1 MHILTVILSVCGAL
15 LPRIASAQ
23 SVPAAEDTVTTESY
37 LLYYSHD
44 DIEIDS
50 TYLDNAQHIKRIK
63 RIFERSPRVD
73 SITIYAYASP
83 EGSQSRNQW
92 LSERRA
98 EAARDLLLSVAP
110 NDSVISAKNIHL
122 RPMGENWEGLDRELR
137 DNYHLMNRDRVLKIM
152 EANVPTE
159 TKKWRLKKLDNGY
172 TYRMIVQHHMPR
184 LRVATWVCVFVST
197 PELET
202 PDTVIIPLPAP
213 TPEVPVVPETPEV
226 PEVPAA
232 PVVPAVPDSLP
243 ADTLVVEPKKP
254 APAPA
259 PEIEEVV
266 VETGLKTLFALK
278 TNLLYDALSLVNY
291 SVEVPITKHA
301 SVLAYHQFP
310 WWRWGEAK
318 NQYCIRFLSV
328 GAEARWWF
336 LPQPR
341 PATEKR
347 RERTCLMGHFLG
359 VYGESGKWD
368 FQWDR
373 SICHQGEHWSAGL
386 TYGYALPIGKHVNM
400 EFSISAGYASIPYRK
415 FTPSEDFQHLWADP
429 EGRGRWHY
437 FGPTKAQ
444 VSLVVPITMKT
455 KRKGGAR

>member
-1 MHILTVILSVCGAL
+1 VSTSG
-15 LPRIASAQ
+15 
-23 SVPAAEDTVTTESY
+23 DTVTTESY

-44 DIEIDS
+44 DIEINP
-50 TYLDNAQHIKRIK
+50 TYLDNAQHIERIK
-63 RIFERSPRVD
+63 RIFDHSPRID

-83 EGSQSRNQW
+83 EGAPGRNQW

-110 NDSVISAKNIHL
+110 NDSVISAKNILL
-122 RPMGENWEGLDRELR
+122 RPMGENWEGLEREIQE
-137 DNYHLMNRDRVLKIM
+137 NYHLPNRDRVLKIM
-152 EANVPTE
+152 QANVPTE

-184 LRVATWVCVFVST
+184 LRVATWICFFVST

-213 TPEVPVVPETPEV
+213 TPEVPVVPEAPEV
-226 PEVPAA
+226 L
-232 PVVPAVPDSLP
+232 DSLS

-301 SVLAYHQFP
+301 SALIYHQFP

-386 TYGYALPIGKHVNM
+386 TYGYALPIGKRVNM

-415 FTPSEDFQHLWADP
+415 FTPSDDFQHLWADP